1 MKNVLLI
8 SPGNGNG
15 GIRSWTIK
23 FLDTFPD
30 GVFNLVFE
38 GSFSY
43 RSSKHFENTFYRLI
57 DGTRDLASLFFR
69 VRKRLLKHDI
79 LIMHTT
85 TSGSF
90 GTLRDFVL
98 MRLCHLYNV
107 KCIMH
112 CRYGC
117 IKEDYERKSFW
128 GYLLRKTMKEYDQ
141 IWVLDSHSADF
152 LKGIDVLTDKVFVT
166 PNSIEVSPRSVIE
179 PKTYKS
185 VAFIGNLVPTKGLF
199 ELVDAARKLND
210 SVKLT
215 IAGPGSDDVVQK
227 IKDLSGNLYG
237 DSIIYLGRLN
247 NKDVLSLM
255 EEIDILALPT
265 YYPSEGFPIS
275 ILEAMSK
282 GKMVIS
288 CDRAAI
294 LDMLTAVDGSPCGM
308 IVKEK
313 SVDAIV
319 EAIQWCQDNKTDA
332 DEMCKKAYD
341 KAINCYDTKV
351 VYNLYRS
358 LYNKVLQSN

>member
-1 MKNVLLI
+1 MINVLLI

-15 GIRSWTIK
+15 GIRSWTVK

-30 GVFNLVFE
+30 DNYNLLFE

-43 RSSKHFENTFYRLI
+43 RSSKHFESTFYRII
-57 DGTRDLASLFFR
+57 DGVRDMVSLFFR
-69 VRKRLLKHDI
+69 VRKRLKKHDI
-79 LIMHTT
+79 SIMHTT

-90 GTLRDFVL
+90 GTLRDYVL
-98 MRLCHLYNV
+98 MRLCHRYNV

-117 IKEDYERKSFW
+117 IKEDYEKKSFW
-128 GYLLRKTMKEYDQ
+128 GKMLQKTMNEYDQ

-152 LKGIDVLTDKVFVT
+152 LKSIDNLKRKVFVT
-166 PNSIEVSPRSVIE
+166 PNSIEVIPREVIE

-199 ELVDAARKLND
+199 ELVDASRRLNGA
-210 SVKLT
+210 VKLT
-215 IAGPGSDDVVQK
+215 IAGPGSDDVMQK
-227 IKDLSGNLYG
+227 VKDLSGGLYG
-237 DSIIYLGRLN
+237 DSIIYLGRLD
-247 NKDVLSLM
+247 NKDVLPLM
-255 EEIDILALPT
+255 EKIDILALPT

-313 SVDAIV
+313 SADAIVDAIK
-319 EAIQWCQDNKTDA
+319 WCQDNKTDA

-358 LYNKVLQSN
+358 LYNKALQGN